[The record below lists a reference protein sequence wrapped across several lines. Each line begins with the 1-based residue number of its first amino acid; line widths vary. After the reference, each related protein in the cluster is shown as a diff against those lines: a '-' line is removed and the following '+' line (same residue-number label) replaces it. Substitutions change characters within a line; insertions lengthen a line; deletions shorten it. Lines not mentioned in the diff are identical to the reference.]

1 MKERLQKII
10 ASSGYTSRRK
20 AEELILDGKVSLNGN
35 IVKELGTKATVD
47 DIIIVN
53 GTRILREN
61 KKYYLFYKPEKVI
74 TSMSDEK
81 GRKCV
86 NDFFN
91 NVEERVYPVGR
102 LDYNTS
108 GLLIMTNDGKFT
120 NLITHPKNII
130 NKVYVAKIK
139 GYVHDEDIKKLRK
152 GVKVENYIT
161 SKAGV
166 RIIKNKN
173 KSSNTLVE
181 ITIHE
186 GKNRQVR
193 KMFESL
199 NYTVLKLKRI
209 SIEFLNLNGLKIGE
223 YRPLTVHEV
232 KSLINLAKNN

>member
-35 IVKELGTKATVD
+35 IVKELGTKATAD

-102 LDYNTS
+102 LDYKTS

-130 NKVYVAKIK
+130 NKVYIAKIK

>member
-35 IVKELGTKATVD
+35 IVKELGIKATAD

-130 NKVYVAKIK
+130 NKVYIAKIK
-139 GYVHDEDIKKLRK
+139 GYVRDEDIKKLRK

>member
-35 IVKELGTKATVD
+35 IVKELGTKATAD

>member
-35 IVKELGTKATVD
+35 IVKELGTKATAD

-130 NKVYVAKIK
+130 NKVYIAKIK

>member
-35 IVKELGTKATVD
+35 IVKELGIKATAD

-130 NKVYVAKIK
+130 NKVYIAKIK
-139 GYVHDEDIKKLRK
+139 GYVRDEDIKKLRK

-193 KMFESL
+193 KMFECL

>member
-35 IVKELGTKATVD
+35 IVKELGIKATAD

-130 NKVYVAKIK
+130 NKVYIAKIK

-161 SKAGV
+161 YKAGV

>member
-35 IVKELGTKATVD
+35 IVKELGTKATAD

-86 NDFFN
+86 NVFFN

-130 NKVYVAKIK
+130 NKVYIAKIK

>member
-10 ASSGYTSRRK
+10 ASLGYTSRRK

-35 IVKELGTKATVD
+35 IVKELGTKATAD

-130 NKVYVAKIK
+130 NKVYIAKIK

>member
-35 IVKELGTKATVD
+35 IVKELGIKATAD

-130 NKVYVAKIK
+130 NKVYIAKIK

>member
-130 NKVYVAKIK
+130 NKVYIAKIK

>member
-1 MKERLQKII
+1 
-10 ASSGYTSRRK
+10 
-20 AEELILDGKVSLNGN
+20 
-35 IVKELGTKATVD
+35 
-47 DIIIVN
+47 
-53 GTRILREN
+53 
-61 KKYYLFYKPEKVI
+61 
-74 TSMSDEK
+74 
-81 GRKCV
+81 
-86 NDFFN
+86 
-91 NVEERVYPVGR
+91 
-102 LDYNTS
+102 
-108 GLLIMTNDGKFT
+108 MTNDGKFT

-130 NKVYVAKIK
+130 NKVYIAKIK

>member
-35 IVKELGTKATVD
+35 IVKELGTKATAD

-74 TSMSDEK
+74 TSMFDEK

-130 NKVYVAKIK
+130 NKVYIAKIK